1 MIRTKLVNDP
11 IRNVCLA
18 GVALAVTLSAVVAAQ
33 AGEMREVQLK
43 AKPNA
48 GKAGLEAVTG
58 MAKVDMGKSNVTIT
72 VTLPEGKSLPQGSV
86 LEGWLSTAG
95 DAGGP
100 GPSTSS
106 KKDEKYGVAAGMAQ
120 LAKLTSEA
128 PYALST
134 GVLVRK
140 GDSQTYIGQFHIDN
154 ELTPYAAVAV
164 TLESD
169 GNTGNYDPRPG
180 SPLLDGM
187 LK

>member
-1 MIRTKLVNDP
+1 MTKTKLASNRLRHVG
-11 IRNVCLA
+11 LGGA
-18 GVALAVTLSAVVAAQ
+18 AFALTLTALIAAQ
-33 AGEMREVQLK
+33 ADEGKEVQLK

-58 MAKVDMGKSNVTIT
+58 EAKVDVAKGDVTIT

-95 DAGGP
+95 DLGGP
-100 GPSTSS
+100 GRSSSS
-106 KKDEKYGVAAGMAQ
+106 KKDEKYGETGGKAE
-120 LAKLTSEA
+120 LAKLASEG

-134 GVLVRK
+134 GVLSHN
-140 GDSQTYIGQFHIDN
+140 GDSQTYVGHFHIDN

-169 GNTGNYDPRPG
+169 GNNGNYDPRPG

-187 LK
+187 IK

>member
-1 MIRTKLVNDP
+1 MIQSTMKQYSFTFRHLMAATLLLSFATVTATE
-11 IRNVCLA
+11 A
-18 GVALAVTLSAVVAAQ
+18 G
-33 AGEMREVQLK
+33 GMKEIELK

-48 GKAGLEAVTG
+48 AQARLEGTVGHAEVDV
-58 MAKVDMGKSNVTIT
+58 AKGDLQIT
-72 VTLPEGKSLPQGSV
+72 VTLPDGKELPSGTV

-100 GPSTSS
+100 GQSTAS
-106 KKDEKYGVAAGMAQ
+106 KGDEKFGVAAGMDKI
-120 LAKLTSEA
+120 AKLISDA

-134 GVLVRK
+134 GVLARK
-140 GDSQTYIGQFHIDN
+140 GDSQTYVGHFHIDN

-180 SPLLDGM
+180 SPFLDGM
-187 LK
+187 IR

>member
-1 MIRTKLVNDP
+1 MIQSIKKSYSPALRRFSV
-11 IRNVCLA
+11 VVLA
-18 GVALAVTLSAVVAAQ
+18 ISLSAIVTAH
-33 AGEMREVQLK
+33 AGGMKEIELK

-48 GKAGLEAVTG
+48 AKANLEGSTG
-58 MAKVDMGKSNVTIT
+58 HAEVDLAKGDLEIT
-72 VTLPEGKSLPQGSV
+72 VILPEGKSLPSGTV

-100 GPSTSS
+100 GQSTASTR
-106 KKDEKYGVAAGMAQ
+106 DEKFGVAAGMDKI
-120 LAKLTSEA
+120 AKLVSEA

-134 GVLVRK
+134 GVLARK
-140 GDSQTYIGQFHIDN
+140 GDSQTYVGHFHIDN

-180 SPLLDGM
+180 SPFLDGM
-187 LK
+187 IK

>member
-1 MIRTKLVNDP
+1 MIKTNSAKSL
-11 IRNVCLA
+11 IRRFRPA
-18 GVALAVTLSAVVAAQ
+18 TVALAVTISALVAAQ
-33 AGEMREVQLK
+33 AGEMKEVQLK

-48 GKAGLEAVTG
+48 GKVGLEAVTG
-58 MAKVDMGKSNVTIT
+58 VANVDVEKGDATIT

-100 GPSTSS
+100 GRSTSS
-106 KKDEKYGVAAGMAQ
+106 KKDEKYGEAGGKAE
-120 LAKLTSEA
+120 LAKLASQA

-134 GVLVRK
+134 GVLSHN
-140 GDSQTYIGQFHIDN
+140 GDSQTYVGHFHIDN
-154 ELTPYAAVAV
+154 ELTPYSAVAV

-169 GNTGNYDPRPG
+169 GNTGSYDPRPG

-187 LK
+187 IK